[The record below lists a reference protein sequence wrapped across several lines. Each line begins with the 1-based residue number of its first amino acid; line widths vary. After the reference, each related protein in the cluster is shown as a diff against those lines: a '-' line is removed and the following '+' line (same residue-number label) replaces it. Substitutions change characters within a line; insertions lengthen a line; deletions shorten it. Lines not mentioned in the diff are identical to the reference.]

1 MGPVFWIKRFF
12 LVMSGAFVVISAAQ
26 WLKGHGLE
34 YALTQGAIWG
44 AISASIFVSARIY
57 QSRRG
62 VHCAICKDTPEA
74 DH

>member
-1 MGPVFWIKRFF
+1 MGMVFWIKRFF

-26 WLKGHGLE
+26 WLKGHSLE

-44 AISASIFVSARIY
+44 AIAAGIFVSARIY

-62 VHCAICKDTPEA
+62 VHCALCRDTPETR
-74 DH
+74 